1 MGNKTNQLGSQS
13 AILAA
18 AIVLVA
24 GLVSPA
30 GGQVKMETIAGFVP
44 EKTILVLEDDFAHLI
59 KYILEKNEDTLSTET
74 EKATLRQISEAARIQ
89 ARTNILLLRQN
100 NEVIRLLK
108 KIAKER

>member
-1 MGNKTNQLGSQS
+1 MGHRINRIAKQS
-13 AILAA
+13 AIFSV
-18 AIVLVA
+18 AIALVT

-30 GGQVKMETIAGFVP
+30 GGQVKKGIISGLVS

-59 KYILEKNEDTLSTET
+59 KYILDKNEDTLSTES

-89 ARTNILLLRQN
+89 AKTNILLLRQN